1 MNPQYN
7 FITSLSK
14 LVAENGGKAYLV
26 GGFVRDMIWYKL
38 IPEDMR
44 QKEIDIEV
52 FGIDGDKLY
61 SLLQAFGVVN
71 TVGASFVVYKLR
83 VDNTEIDVSL
93 PRRESKSGKGHRGF
107 IIEGDPHMSVAEA
120 SSRRDFRMN
129 SMYYDPLTKE
139 IIDSHGGL
147 DDLKNKVVRH
157 INESFRDD
165 PLRVLRGAR
174 FAARLGFSI
183 APETVEMCRG
193 IDLLELSKERIRNEF
208 YKIFSYDYPNIGMY
222 TLSEIGVFSK
232 LFGLSELD
240 NKNLSYF
247 EPFYKLAH
255 TLRNKDAEYKIAA
268 MFALSAVISD
278 TPDKA
283 ISALVSN
290 LDAHSLNNADI
301 RQISNNL
308 VKSYNLSNIIKKA
321 HFGDAVPQSYFD
333 IKYSVL
339 YRISRF
345 CDMEL
350 LENLLFVTDKI
361 SAYREFFSYYNT
373 NKPKLSVSPIL
384 NGNDLIGKVEDKKI
398 GEALHLAYEKQLDE
412 DNQISKEKLIE
423 YINFMYNHK

>member
-26 GGFVRDMIWYKL
+26 GGFVRDMVWYKL
-38 IPEDMR
+38 TPEDMR

-52 FGIDGDKLY
+52 FGIDGDRLY
-61 SLLQAFGVVN
+61 SLLQTFGVVN

-147 DDLKNKVVRH
+147 DDLKSKVVRH
-157 INESFRDD
+157 INDSFKDD

-174 FAARLGFSI
+174 FAARLGFSV
-183 APETVEMCRG
+183 APETIEMCRG

-208 YKIFSYDYPNIGMY
+208 YKIFSYDYPNIGIY

-232 LFGLSELD
+232 LFGLAELD
-240 NKNLSYF
+240 NKNLSHF
-247 EPFYKLAH
+247 EQFYKLAH
-255 TLRNKDAEYKIAA
+255 ILKYKEHEYRIAA
-268 MFALSAVISD
+268 MFALTAVMSD
-278 TPDKA
+278 NPDKA
-283 ISALVSN
+283 ISALFSN
-290 LDAHSLNNADI
+290 LDAHSLNNVDI

-308 VKSYNLSNIIKKA
+308 IKSYSLGNIIKKA
-321 HFGDAVPQSYFD
+321 HFGDTVPQDYAD

-350 LENLLFVTDKI
+350 LENLLVVTDKI
-361 SAYREFFSYYNT
+361 SSYRGFFAYYNA
-373 NKPKLSVSPIL
+373 NKQKLSVPPIL
-384 NGNDLIGKVEDKKI
+384 NGNDLKGKIEDKKI

-412 DNQISKEKLIE
+412 DNKITKEKLIE
-423 YINFMYNHK
+423 YINFVYEK